1 MIPKSL
7 EHMLG
12 LCQRAGKL
20 ASGDLAAEQALK
32 KRKADLL
39 ILAEDASE
47 RTQEKFIQLATNT
60 RVPCYRVGTRDELGL
75 ALGKAHRAAV
85 VVQSRDFTKG
95 IVGILEK
102 EGLTPVVVRG

>member
-1 MIPKSL
+1 
-7 EHMLG
+7 MLG

-32 KRKADLL
+32 KGKADLL

-47 RTQEKFIQLATNT
+47 RTREKFARLAA
-60 RVPCYRVGTRDELGL
+60 RSGVPCYLAGTRDELGS

-85 VVQSRDFTKG
+85 AVQSKDFTKG
-95 IVGILEK
+95 IIGILER
-102 EGLTPVVVRG
+102 EGLTPVAERG

>member
-1 MIPKSL
+1 
-7 EHMLG
+7 MLG
-12 LCQRAGKL
+12 LCQRAGKI

-32 KRKADLL
+32 KRKANLL
-39 ILAEDASE
+39 ILAEDASD
-47 RTQEKFIQLATNT
+47 RTREKFISLAASLG
-60 RVPCYRVGTRDELGL
+60 VSCYSVGTRDELGL

-102 EGLTPVVVRG
+102 EGLAPLSGRG